1 MYGHAIIIIIT
12 YGSIL
17 LFFYWPEAIHVIFH
31 FLTYWLAK
39 NNFCAIKKHI
49 AFSCKINERNYVA
62 RECNMVF
69 YCTEIS
75 KIKKKIKMFI
85 KFQKFHTIS
94 KFSKNSKMIT
104 FIKFQNVALLCV
116 FAFWVP
122 CCDVRYYF
130 RIKTMF
136 CSS

>member
-1 MYGHAIIIIIT
+1 
-12 YGSIL
+12 
-17 LFFYWPEAIHVIFH
+17 
-31 FLTYWLAK
+31 
-39 NNFCAIKKHI
+39 
-49 AFSCKINERNYVA
+49 
-62 RECNMVF
+62 
-69 YCTEIS
+69 
-75 KIKKKIKMFI
+75 MFI